1 MFGGSRIA
9 APRPELRGWVRR
21 PDRILCCVNSNVPA
35 HAAVSPP
42 GTHPSACPL
51 CGLEGGREILAGT
64 DHRRGTLGDFR
75 VIECPSC
82 RLARTDPWPDDPGA
96 WYPDEYPQHG
106 GSESLTARASR
117 GALERASR
125 PGAGR
130 LGRLLGRAVPEADT
144 GGPLGPASRILDV
157 GAGTGGAVAAFRAA
171 GHDAWGVEPSLRAVL
186 VAEARGTTGV
196 VPGALDDA
204 LESGLIPSG
213 DYDLVRMS
221 QVLEHVPDPV
231 ALLRTLRR
239 IISPSGRLVVGV
251 PNLNSLARRM
261 TGGAWD
267 GLEFPRHLVHY
278 TRDSLLW
285 VLALGGFAVTSMRT
299 APLLGV
305 LPGSIDA
312 RSAGG
317 GHQRGWSDAL
327 VVRVAMYPV
336 EWTLGALGQGDG
348 LVAIAEPAGN

>member
-1 MFGGSRIA
+1 M
-9 APRPELRGWVRR
+9 
-21 PDRILCCVNSNVPA
+21 
-35 HAAVSPP
+35 
-42 GTHPSACPL
+42 
-51 CGLEGGREILAGT
+51 
-64 DHRRGTLGDFR
+64 
-75 VIECPSC
+75 
-82 RLARTDPWPDDPGA
+82 
-96 WYPDEYPQHG
+96 
-106 GSESLTARASR
+106 
-117 GALERASR
+117 
-125 PGAGR
+125 
-130 LGRLLGRAVPEADT
+130 
-144 GGPLGPASRILDV
+144 
-157 GAGTGGAVAAFRAA
+157 
-171 GHDAWGVEPSLRAVL
+171 
-186 VAEARGTTGV
+186 
-196 VPGALDDA
+196 
-204 LESGLIPSG
+204 
-213 DYDLVRMS
+213 
-221 QVLEHVPDPV
+221 PDPV

-312 RSAGG
+312 RTAGG